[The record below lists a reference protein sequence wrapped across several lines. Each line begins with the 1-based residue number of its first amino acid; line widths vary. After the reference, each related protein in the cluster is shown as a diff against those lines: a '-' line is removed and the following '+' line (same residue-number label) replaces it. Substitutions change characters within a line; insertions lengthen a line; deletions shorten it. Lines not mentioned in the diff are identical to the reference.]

1 MCRTG
6 DRRMSTE
13 REKAIT
19 ELVDNSFD
27 LSCVLGM
34 VQDIVDIC
42 LERLPVS
49 QESGALFGASRLI
62 HQAVEKANAM
72 DKLANAIRFGEK
84 QP

>member
-1 MCRTG
+1 
-6 DRRMSTE
+6 MSTE

-19 ELVDNSFD
+19 ELVQNSFD

-42 LERLPVS
+42 LERLPGS
-49 QESGALFGASRLI
+49 QESGALFGACRLI